1 MKKFTITQNDRQ
13 YKAAIEIDLNA
24 VHDWT
29 TRPEK
34 NALGMCLHIEIA
46 FNRGATASALA
57 TLGNLIEGEIT
68 AEVEICE
75 GIVVIRIDDV
85 DDIVWEEEG
94 EE

>member
-1 MKKFTITQNDRQ
+1 MD
-13 YKAAIEIDLNA
+13 A

-34 NALGMCLHIEIA
+34 NALGICLHIEIA

-57 TLGNLIEGEIT
+57 TLGNLIEGSIS

-75 GIVVIRIDDV
+75 EIVLIRIDDV
-85 DDIVWEEEG
+85 DDVVWEEQD
-94 EE
+94 